1 MKELSEYT
9 PIELNKM
16 FIDVKAAH
24 EALKKE
30 LIDHTYELDEL
41 QNKINKK
48 LAALD
53 ETEKFYV
60 ALIEE
65 IQKR

>member
-1 MKELSEYT
+1 MEELSKYT

-16 FIDVKAAH
+16 LIDVKAAH

-41 QNKINKK
+41 QNKINEKI
-48 LAALD
+48 ASLD
-53 ETEKFYV
+53 EAEKFYV

-65 IQKR
+65 ISKR

>member
-1 MKELSEYT
+1 MENLSKYT

-16 FIDVKAAH
+16 LIDVKAAH

-30 LIDHTYELDEL
+30 LIGHTYEVDEL
-41 QNKINKK
+41 TNKINKK
-48 LAALD
+48 IAALD
-53 ETEKFYV
+53 EAEKFYV

-65 IQKR
+65 ISKR

>member
-16 FIDVKAAH
+16 LIDVKAAH

-30 LIDHTYELDEL
+30 LIDHTDELDEL
-41 QNKINKK
+41 QNKINEKI
-48 LAALD
+48 ASLD
-53 ETEKFYV
+53 EAEKLYV

-65 IQKR
+65 ISKR